1 MTCSLRAEE
10 LTTFGSVGSVG
21 SAGAVRS
28 IEFPRSV
35 VGAFLVDVVVS
46 SIEPGVVGV
55 GSVVDGDDGGVDTRG
70 VRGEGEGGEVDN
82 SEEVDIRKIRVEE
95 DEGVE
100 WGLAMDCNASKVV
113 FTSVVCSFC

>member
-1 MTCSLRAEE
+1 MTGSLRAEE
-10 LTTFGSVGSVG
+10 LTTFGFVGSVG
-21 SAGAVRS
+21 YVGSAEAVRS

-35 VGAFLVDVVVS
+35 VEAFLVDVVVS

-55 GSVVDGDDGGVDTRG
+55 GSVVDGGVDTRG

-113 FTSVVCSFC
+113 FISVVCSFC